1 MNALYKLRSY
11 VNHPYYN
18 DETMDNDVSLI
29 KTMNKMEF
37 SRFAL
42 PICLPSVDHCF
53 QAGSE
58 AWVSGYGINDV
69 ERSYGAGKEL
79 RAVKVPLA
87 SHKKC
92 AEDFVKK
99 QNINHITESNICASG
114 DNLGDSCGGDS
125 GGPLAVSYYSIWYL
139 YGVVSWGVS
148 CASEMPGVYTRV
160 KLN

>member
-1 MNALYKLRSY
+1 M
-11 VNHPYYN
+11 NHPYYN

-79 RAVKVPLA
+79 R
-87 SHKKC
+87 
-92 AEDFVKK
+92 
-99 QNINHITESNICASG
+99 NINHITESNICASG
-114 DNLGDSCGGDS
+114 DNSGDSCGGDS
-125 GGPLAVSYYSIWYL
+125 GGPLAVSYS
-139 YGVVSWGVS
+139 
-148 CASEMPGVYTRV
+148 
-160 KLN
+160 